1 MLNGINNSS
10 NGAIAKDERIAEMKK
25 AQNMFFK
32 LLTTQLQCQDIENT
46 VDMNQMTQQ
55 IFQMNELQTLIAID
69 HKLDEMNDNI
79 KASSASNIASNMIG
93 KYALTQGDTIAV
105 NENDS
110 LLPISYIIDSLG
122 EAEAIIKVCDDKGN
136 VVHEAKIDSIIGNK
150 MENLQLQFRDQSGM
164 LSVPEGIYK
173 VTISAYDKKDKKP
186 LRNEIYTTNKI
197 IQSIKDGDFIM
208 NNNERIKLNQVIA
221 IQDSPRPMAG
231 NYNPFATIE
240 NKMTISDLIKLQ
252 NTSVA

>member
-1 MLNGINNSS
+1 MLNSINSKN
-10 NGAIAKDERIAEMKK
+10 NQLQAKDERLAEMKK

-79 KASSASNIASNMIG
+79 KVSNAANIAGNIIG
-93 KYALTQGDTIAV
+93 KYALSKTDTIAV

-110 LLPISYIIDSLG
+110 LLPISYIVDNIG
-122 EAEAIIKVCDDKGN
+122 EAEALIKVFDDGGN
-136 VVHEAKIDSIIGNK
+136 IVHEAKIDSIVGNK
-150 MENLQLQFRDQSGM
+150 MENLRLQFRDQSGS

-186 LRNEIYTTNKI
+186 LRNEIYTTNRI
-197 IQSIKDGDFIM
+197 VQSTNNGDFIM
-208 NNNERIKLNQVIA
+208 SNNERIKLNQIIA
-221 IQDSPRPMAG
+221 LQELPTPMAG
-231 NYNPFATIE
+231 NYNPFANIE

-252 NTSVA
+252 NASAT